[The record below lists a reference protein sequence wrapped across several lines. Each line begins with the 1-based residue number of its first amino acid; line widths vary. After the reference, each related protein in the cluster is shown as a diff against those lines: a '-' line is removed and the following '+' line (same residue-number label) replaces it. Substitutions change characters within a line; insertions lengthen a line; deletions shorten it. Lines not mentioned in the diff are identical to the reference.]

1 MARAKRSRIFFKYLM
16 TYITILLLPISI
28 MSFVVYHFFVDQL
41 QEEVIKGNVNLLDK
55 VRYVMDDQLKR
66 VEDTTYQMM
75 VKENHLA
82 QYRASDDPGYKAWG
96 IVKELRR
103 YYMVNPFVDEMWL
116 YYRGETS
123 VFTNNSV
130 YSLPM
135 LTRQIYRFDNWSDE
149 EIFDDLNTLAAP
161 KVRPPTLN
169 LVDRKRVLPI
179 LIPIHPRGDQPYATL
194 VYLIQES
201 AIQSVLSN
209 QVHTGSSTWVL
220 DGDNR
225 IVTSVGARF
234 DDRAEEISSLFES
247 LGDEAY
253 RNVVL
258 GGEEYYLFMVK
269 SEQTGWKFTTLLPVR
284 HVLDKVW
291 QAQKMFQYGLI
302 LVFLTGGLFVYFGMR
317 WNYRP
322 IRQLKLETE
331 RIVPLGAKA
340 MNELE
345 TVRFAINSLA
355 LQNRQLD
362 ERMKSHAVAAKKHW
376 LLSLLKGDLDTA
388 EALAE
393 EGEEGDSLASN
404 FSFRVAIVEL
414 PSEKEE
420 RRWTA
425 HALEEL
431 LPEGLKGFGIEHF
444 DSNRYIF
451 LMAIDCMS
459 TEADHAGMERFRI
472 AVRNVVS
479 GPVTLGVGTRCELAG
494 IPTSYLEANTAID
507 YRFIHGN
514 DRTIYFEDIAPNQDA
529 VDTYFHDELEQ
540 VRAAVRSGNAP
551 GVESSMNA
559 MVAAIRSKQPPLIA
573 VRGLCY
579 EIIRTVNRAGMDLG
593 IIEEWTAAYPDVFS
607 LERLETLDAFEQLIR
622 SACHDLS
629 QTLAASAE
637 PTANPAMDSQR
648 TIDSMIE
655 HIESNGLSLDFSFQ
669 NMARDYGMALPNMS
683 AYFKEQTGLTLLE
696 YTTNLRM
703 DTAKRLLLE
712 SDAPLKSIAEEVGYY
727 NVSSFIRR
735 FKQVTGS
742 TPKEFRMQLGKG
754 NDGRMAHR

>member
-1 MARAKRSRIFFKYLM
+1 MARAKQSRIFFKYLM

-28 MSFVVYHFFVDQL
+28 MSFVVYHYFVDQL
-41 QEEVIKGNVNLLDK
+41 QDEVITGNVNLLDK

-82 QYRASDDPGYKAWG
+82 QYRASGDPGYKAWG

-103 YYMVNPFVDEMWL
+103 YYMGNPFVDEMWL
-116 YYRGETS
+116 YYRGEAS

-135 LTRQIYRFDNWSDE
+135 LTRQIYRFDNWSEE
-149 EIFDDLNTLAAP
+149 EIFEDLNTLAEP

-169 LVDRKRVLPI
+169 LVDRRRVVPI
-179 LIPIHPRGDQPYATL
+179 LIPIHPRDNQPYATL

-201 AIQSVLSN
+201 SIRKILSN
-209 QVHTGSSTWVL
+209 QVHTGGSTWVL
-220 DGDNR
+220 DRDNR
-225 IVTSVGARF
+225 IVTGVGDSF
-234 DDRAEEISSLFES
+234 HDRVEEISALFEGH
-247 LGDEAY
+247 GDDAY
-253 RNVVL
+253 RKIVL
-258 GGEEYYLFMVK
+258 DSEEYYLFMVK

-291 QAQKMFQYGLI
+291 KAQKMFQYGLLLI
-302 LVFLTGGLFVYFGMR
+302 FLTGGLFVYFGMR

-322 IRQLKLETE
+322 IRQLKMETE
-331 RIVPLGAKA
+331 RIVPLGARA

-362 ERMKSHAVAAKKHW
+362 EKMKSHAAAAKKHW
-376 LLSLLKGDLDTA
+376 LLSLLKGDFDTA

-393 EGEEGDSLASN
+393 EGEEGGFLSAN
-404 FSFRVAIVEL
+404 FAFRVAIVEL

-431 LPEGLKGFGIEHF
+431 LPEGFKGFGIEHF

-451 LMAIDCMS
+451 LIAIDSMS
-459 TEADHAGMERFRI
+459 TEADHKGMERFRA
-472 AVRNVVS
+472 AVRNVVAK
-479 GPVTLGVGTRCELAG
+479 PVTLGVGTRCDLAG

-514 DRTIYFEDIAPNQDA
+514 DRTIYFEDITPNQDA

-559 MVAAIRSKQPPLIA
+559 MVTAIRSKQPPLIA
-573 VRGLCY
+573 VRALCY
-579 EIIRTVNRAGMDLG
+579 EIIRTVNRAWVELG
-593 IIEEWTAAYPDVFS
+593 IIEEGSAAYPDVFS

-622 SACHDLS
+622 SACSDLS
-629 QTLAASAE
+629 QTLAASAAA
-637 PTANPAMDSQR
+637 TAATAMDSR
-648 TIDSMIE
+648 RSIDAILE
-655 HIESNGLSLDFSFQ
+655 HIEKHGLSLDFSFQ
-669 NMARDYGMALPNMS
+669 NMAREFGIALPNMS

-703 DTAKRLLLE
+703 ETAKRLLLE
-712 SDAPLKSIAEEVGYY
+712 SDATLKSIAEEVGYY

-742 TPKEFRMQLGKG
+742 TPKEYRMQHGKG
-754 NDGRMAHR
+754 NGTAEG